1 MRILRSYKHDE
12 NTIYNRSDD
21 RFIALRID
29 WIYIVSNNLWQG
41 DKMIIEVNA
50 KLNRRIHN
58 LMKVIDKAEDED
70 FKGIWKQKLS
80 ELLRKSKHNIILH

>member
-1 MRILRSYKHDE
+1 LE
-12 NTIYNRSDD
+12 
-21 RFIALRID
+21 
-29 WIYIVSNNLWQG
+29 G
-41 DKMIIEVNA
+41 DKDMIIEVNA

-70 FKGIWKQKLS
+70 FKGIWKHKLS